1 MCFRVILSV
10 SSVFGEY
17 WVFVVSFGCVL
28 WHFEMLQGVLSVSW
42 VCLSVSSNFFFCVL
56 GVSSEFWLCFPAF

>member
-28 WHFEMLQGVLSVSW
+28 WHFEVLQDVLSV
-42 VCLSVSSNFFFCVL
+42 LS
-56 GVSSEFWLCFPAF
+56 ECFK